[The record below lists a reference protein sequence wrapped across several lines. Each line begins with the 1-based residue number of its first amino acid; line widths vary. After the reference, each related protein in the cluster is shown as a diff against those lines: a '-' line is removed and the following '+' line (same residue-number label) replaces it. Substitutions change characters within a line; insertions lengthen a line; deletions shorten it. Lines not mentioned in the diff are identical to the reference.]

1 MNFYHL
7 FTSKIVSIAF
17 DNHNTFLL
25 NTVSYA
31 LIKSA
36 ELSTVEVNV
45 NDQSLLDY
53 LLSTFAQSIDILYPS

>member
-1 MNFYHL
+1 MNLYYL
-7 FTSKIVSIAF
+7 FTGKMVSIAF
-17 DNHNTFLL
+17 DNHITFLL

-53 LLSTFAQSIDILYPS
+53 